1 MGVDLNLVVLNVP
14 TCDCRSIYRSAGYEK
29 RRRKTP
35 FTSTVSSVVHNRSNS
50 RKSGIS
56 GNWRLAQSISSRLSG
71 DIFTSKRT
79 HTLDCKTNEITA
91 IPLFI
96 KQMSVEGVIFAFD
109 AISTQKKRMQSRCR
123 RRRIEDGFLSVR
135 CTKQLH
141 KPLLTAITTTSA
153 HLKVINRDYSML

>member
-109 AISTQKKRMQSRCR
+109 AISTQKKRMQSRW
-123 RRRIEDGFLSVR
+123 GFLSVR
-135 CTKQLH
+135 CTKHL
-141 KPLLTAITTTSA
+141 PLQIIFLP
-153 HLKVINRDYSML
+153 INQPCFLRGRLGG